1 MMARRRVM
9 LTFPPELSAEPIIYN
24 LGQQFGIV
32 TNLRRADI
40 SLEQGWTEM
49 EIEGEEEEIQEGI
62 MWLTGKGVRVEPL
75 EGDTAGEHY

>member
-1 MMARRRVM
+1 MARRRLM
-9 LTFPPELSAEPIIYN
+9 LSFPPELSTEPIIYN
-24 LGQQFGIV
+24 LGQEFRLV

-40 SLEQGWTEM
+40 SHEQGWMEI
-49 EIEGEEEEIQEGI
+49 EIEGEEEEIEEGI

>member
-1 MMARRRVM
+1 MARRRLM
-9 LTFPPELSAEPIIYN
+9 LTFPPELSTEPVIHN
-24 LGQQFGIV
+24 LGQQFRIV

-40 SLEQGWTEM
+40 SLEEGWMEM

-62 MWLTGKGVRVEPL
+62 MWLTGKGVRVEPI

>member
-1 MMARRRVM
+1 MARRRLM
-9 LTFPPELSAEPIIYN
+9 LSFPPELSTEPIIYN
-24 LGQQFGIV
+24 LGQEFRLV

-40 SLEQGWTEM
+40 SYEQGWMEI

-75 EGDTAGEHY
+75 EGDTAEEHY